1 MRFSHELTYDAAPEE
16 VYAMLADPSFRE
28 RVSLAREVVSFD
40 VTVTP
45 SDSGFTLVNDQVQ
58 PTAGLPS
65 FAKKFAG
72 ETTKAIQREEWSS
85 PSDAV
90 LTIETPGKPTSMKGT
105 ITLTPSGAGTVE
117 RVELDIKVKVPL
129 IGGKLESLMA
139 DQVREGMDV
148 EQQVGAAW
156 LRGENR

>member
-1 MRFSHELTYDAAPEE
+1 MRFSHELSYDAPPEE

-40 VTVTP
+40 VTLTATG
-45 SDSGFTLVNDQVQ
+45 SGFTLVNDQVQ

-85 PSDAV
+85 HSRGT
-90 LTIETPGKPTSMKGT
+90 LTIETPGKPASMKGT
-105 ITLTPSGAGTVE
+105 ITLTGSDAGTVE
-117 RVELDIKVKVPL
+117 QVDLEIKAKVPL

-139 DQVREGMDV
+139 DQVREGMNI
-148 EQQVGAAW
+148 EHQVGLAW
-156 LRGENR
+156 LRGER

>member
-1 MRFSHELTYDAAPEE
+1 MRFSHELSYDAPPEE

-28 RVSLAREVVSFD
+28 RVSLAREIVSFD
-40 VTVTP
+40 VTLTP
-45 SDSGFTLVNDQVQ
+45 TDTGFTLVNDQIQ

-85 PSDAV
+85 HSSGT
-90 LTIETPGKPTSMKGT
+90 LRIETPGKPTSMQGT
-105 ITLTPSGAGTVE
+105 ITLVGSDAGTVE
-117 RVELDIKVKVPL
+117 RVDLEIKAKVPL

-139 DQVREGMDV
+139 DQVREGMDI
-148 EQQVGAAW
+148 EHQVGQAW
-156 LRGENR
+156 LRGER

>member
-1 MRFSHELTYDAAPEE
+1 
-16 VYAMLADPSFRE
+16 MLADPSFRE

-40 VTVTP
+40 VTLTAT
-45 SDSGFTLVNDQVQ
+45 DSGFTLVNDQIQ

-85 PSDAV
+85 PTSGS
-90 LTIETPGKPTSMKGT
+90 LTIETPGKPTSMNGT
-105 ITLTPSGAGTVE
+105 ITLSASGAGTVE
-117 RVELDIKVKVPL
+117 RVDLEIKAKVPL

-139 DQVREGMDV
+139 DQVREGMDI
-148 EQQVGAAW
+148 EQQVGEAW
-156 LRGENR
+156 LRGEK

>member
-1 MRFSHELTYDAAPEE
+1 
-16 VYAMLADPSFRE
+16 MLADPSFRE

-40 VTVTP
+40 VTLTP
-45 SDSGFTLVNDQVQ
+45 TDTGFTLVNDQIQ

-85 PSDAV
+85 HSSGT
-90 LTIETPGKPTSMKGT
+90 LRIETPGKPTSMQGT
-105 ITLTPSGAGTVE
+105 ITLVGSDAGTVE
-117 RVELDIKVKVPL
+117 RVDLEIKAKVPL

-139 DQVREGMDV
+139 DQVRDGMDI
-148 EQQVGAAW
+148 EHQVGQAW
-156 LRGENR
+156 LRGER

>member
-1 MRFSHELTYDAAPEE
+1 MRFSHELSYDAPPEE

-40 VTVTP
+40 VTLTP
-45 SDSGFTLVNDQVQ
+45 TGSGFTLVNDQIQ

-85 PSDAV
+85 HDSGT
-90 LTIETPGKPTSMKGT
+90 LTIETPGKPTSITGT
-105 ITLTPSGAGTVE
+105 ITLTGSAAGTVE
-117 RVELDIKVKVPL
+117 RVDLEIKVKVPL
-129 IGGKLESLMA
+129 IGAKLESLMA
-139 DQVREGMDV
+139 DQVRDGMDV
-148 EQQVGAAW
+148 EHQVGQAW
-156 LRGENR
+156 LRGER

>member
-1 MRFSHELTYDAAPEE
+1 MRFSHELTYDAPPEE

-40 VTVTP
+40 VTLTP
-45 SDSGFTLVNDQVQ
+45 TTSGFTLVNDQVQ
-58 PTAGLPS
+58 PTAGLPG

-72 ETTKAIQREEWSS
+72 ETTKAIQREEWPDHSGG
-85 PSDAV
+85 A
-90 LTIETPGKPTSMKGT
+90 LTIETPGKPTSMTGT
-105 ITLTPSGAGTVE
+105 ISLTGSGGGTVE
-117 RVELDIKVKVPL
+117 RVDLEIKVKVPL

-156 LRGENR
+156 LRGER

>member
-1 MRFSHELTYDAAPEE
+1 MRFSHELSYDAPPEE

-40 VTVTP
+40 VTLTP
-45 SDSGFTLVNDQVQ
+45 TGSGFTPVNDQTQ

-72 ETTKAIQREEWSS
+72 ETTKAIQREEWKDHSS
-85 PSDAV
+85 GT
-90 LTIETPGKPTSMKGT
+90 LTIETPGKPTSMNGT
-105 ITLTPSGAGTVE
+105 ITLSGSGGGTVE
-117 RVELDIKVKVPL
+117 RVDLEIKAKVPL

-148 EQQVGAAW
+148 EHQVGQAW
-156 LRGENR
+156 LRGER

>member
-1 MRFSHELTYDAAPEE
+1 MRFSHELTYDAPPEE

-40 VTVTP
+40 VTLTP
-45 SDSGFTLVNDQVQ
+45 TDSGFTLVNDQIQ

-72 ETTKAIQREEWSS
+72 ETTKAIQREEWSDHS
-85 PSDAV
+85 EGA
-90 LTIETPGKPTSMKGT
+90 LTIETPGKPTSMTGT
-105 ITLTPSGAGTVE
+105 ITLSPSGTGTVE
-117 RVELDIKVKVPL
+117 RVELEIKAKVPL

-139 DQVREGMDV
+139 DQIREGMDI
-148 EQQVGAAW
+148 EHQVGQAW
-156 LRGENR
+156 LKEK

>member
-1 MRFSHELTYDAAPEE
+1 MRFSHELTYDAPPEE

-40 VTVTP
+40 VTLTP
-45 SDSGFTLVNDQVQ
+45 TTSGFTLVNDQIQ
-58 PTAGLPS
+58 PTAGLPA

-72 ETTKAIQREEWSS
+72 ETTKAIQREEWADHSGGS
-85 PSDAV
+85 
-90 LTIETPGKPTSMKGT
+90 LTIETPGKPTSMSGT
-105 ITLTPSGAGTVE
+105 ITLTGSDGGTVE
-117 RVELDIKVKVPL
+117 RVDLEIKVKVPL

-139 DQVREGMDV
+139 EQVREGMDV

-156 LRGENR
+156 LREER

>member
-1 MRFSHELTYDAAPEE
+1 MRFSHELSYDASPEE

-40 VTVTP
+40 VTLTP
-45 SDSGFTLVNDQVQ
+45 TGSGFTLVNDQIQ

-72 ETTKAIQREEWSS
+72 ETTQAIQREEWKDHSS
-85 PSDAV
+85 GT
-90 LTIETPGKPTSMKGT
+90 LTIETPGKPTSMNGT
-105 ITLTPSGAGTVE
+105 ITLSGSGGGTVE
-117 RVELDIKVKVPL
+117 RVDLEIKAKVPL

-139 DQVREGMDV
+139 DQVREGMDI
-148 EQQVGAAW
+148 EHQVGQAW
-156 LRGENR
+156 LRGER

>member
-1 MRFSHELTYDAAPEE
+1 MQFSHELSYEAPPEE

-40 VTVTP
+40 VTLTP
-45 SDSGFTLVNDQVQ
+45 TGSGFTLVNDQIQ

-72 ETTKAIQREEWSS
+72 ETTKAIQREEWRDHSS
-85 PSDAV
+85 GT
-90 LTIETPGKPTSMKGT
+90 LTIETPGKPTSMSGT
-105 ITLTPSGAGTVE
+105 ITLSSSPGGTVE
-117 RVELDIKVKVPL
+117 RVDLEIKAKVPL

-139 DQVREGMDV
+139 DQVREGMDI
-148 EQQVGAAW
+148 EHQVGQAW
-156 LRGENR
+156 LKGER

>member
-1 MRFSHELTYDAAPEE
+1 MRFSHELSYDAPPEE

-28 RVSLAREVVSFD
+28 RVSLSREVVSFD
-40 VTVTP
+40 VTLTATA
-45 SDSGFTLVNDQVQ
+45 SGFTLVNDQIQ

-85 PSDAV
+85 RDSGT
-90 LTIETPGKPTSMKGT
+90 LTIETPGKPTSIKGT
-105 ITLTPSGAGTVE
+105 ITLSGSDTGTVE
-117 RVELDIKVKVPL
+117 RVDLEIKAKVPL

-148 EQQVGAAW
+148 EHQVGQAW
-156 LRGENR
+156 LRGE